1 MIETFSDDF
10 VISHDDGYSL
20 VGSTTH
26 IPLHKLSTKCIVKT
40 MMPMPDLT
48 SKLELSAI
56 KDNTTISITYRM
68 NQNLLLHFDEKTF
81 YNGDV
86 FEFSLNQFET
96 YQIEHTTDLTGT
108 SHRLKLQSFR
118 EMIATNLRILVAAI
132 ILLNNRQNTHST
144 PKFG

>member
-1 MIETFSDDF
+1 MPN
-10 VISHDDGYSL
+10 
-20 VGSTTH
+20 STSQ
-26 IPLHKLSTKCIVKT
+26 LA
-40 MMPMPDLT
+40 
-48 SKLELSAI
+48 LSAI
-56 KDNTTISITYRM
+56 KDNTKISIPYRM
-68 NQNLLLHFDEKTF
+68 NQNLALHFDGKTF
-81 YNGDV
+81 FNGDV

-144 PKFG
+144 LKFG

>member
-1 MIETFSDDF
+1 
-10 VISHDDGYSL
+10 
-20 VGSTTH
+20 
-26 IPLHKLSTKCIVKT
+26 
-40 MMPMPDLT
+40 MMPMPDST
-48 SKLELSAI
+48 SQLALSAS
-56 KDNTTISITYRM
+56 KDNTTISIPYRM
-68 NQNLLLHFDEKTF
+68 NQNLPLHFDGKTF

-118 EMIATNLRILVAAI
+118 EMIATNLRISVAAI

-144 PKFG
+144 PKCG